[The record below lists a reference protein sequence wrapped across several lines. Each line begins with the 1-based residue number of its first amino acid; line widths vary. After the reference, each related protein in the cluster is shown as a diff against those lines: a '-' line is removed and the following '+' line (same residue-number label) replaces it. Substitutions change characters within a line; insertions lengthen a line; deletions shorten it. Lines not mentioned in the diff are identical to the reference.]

1 MLNRLE
7 DEEDQKNI
15 LLLSLRQKKQFI
27 RLAPKKKNGRR
38 PVPPYD
44 IGREYIFKLQEK
56 LIKSGACGNY

>member
-15 LLLSLRQKKQFI
+15 LLLSLRQKKTVYSTS
-27 RLAPKKKNGRR
+27 PKEKNGRR

-44 IGREYIFKLQEK
+44 IGREYIF
-56 LIKSGACGNY
+56 

>member
-27 RLAPKKKNGRR
+27 RLAPKKKMAAGRYLR
-38 PVPPYD
+38 M
-44 IGREYIFKLQEK
+44 I
-56 LIKSGACGNY
+56 